1 MSHLTASR
9 VRLFLILVFL
19 SVLVGFAETYDHY
32 TLHEPPKDN
41 LTVTFVRGGLTWLF
55 GSSLLWAFEIF
66 FVPSQYGVF
75 LRKMSIVSAIF
86 IKSLVVVCIV
96 MLTAI
101 FSGYAFHGRFN
112 LEFFTEAH
120 YIRVLIIVGIL
131 FIALQTATQVIRIIG
146 ARALIN
152 ILLGKYRQPV
162 QENRIF
168 MFLDIVG
175 STTLAERLGDLGVQ
189 HMINEFFFDITEPI
203 LEHGGEIHRYIGDQV
218 IVTWPLSAGTAN
230 IRVIQC
236 CFAINRLINAKAQ
249 KYEKKFGFVPGF
261 RIGLHGGP
269 VVIGH
274 CGDQKQE
281 ISYFGDTI
289 NTAAR
294 IEQQCK
300 ALDCPLIISSELLN
314 RISLPKDYIAQHL
327 STVQLR
333 GRQEETEL
341 FTIKAI

>member
-131 FIALQTATQVIRIIG
+131 FIALQTATQVIRIVG

-236 CFAINRLINAKAQ
+236 CFAINRLINVKAQ

-289 NTAAR
+289 KTAAR

-300 ALDCPLIISSELLN
+300 VLDCPLIISSELLN

>member
-1 MSHLTASR
+1 M
-9 VRLFLILVFL
+9 
-19 SVLVGFAETYDHY
+19 
-32 TLHEPPKDN
+32 
-41 LTVTFVRGGLTWLF
+41 
-55 GSSLLWAFEIF
+55 
-66 FVPSQYGVF
+66 PSQYGVF
-75 LRKMSIVSAIF
+75 LRKMSILSAIS

-101 FSGYAFHGRFN
+101 LGGYTFEGRFN

-120 YIRVLIIVGIL
+120 YIRILIIVGIL
-131 FIALQTATQVIRIIG
+131 VIVLQTTTQVIRIIG
-146 ARALIN
+146 ARALVN

-218 IVTWPLSAGTAN
+218 IVTWPLSAGAAN

-236 CFAINRLINAKAQ
+236 CFAINRLINVKAP
-249 KYEKKFGFVPGF
+249 KYEKKFGFTPSF

-300 ALDCPLIISSELLN
+300 TLDCPLIISSELLN
-314 RISLPKDYIAQHL
+314 RITLPKDYIAQHL

-341 FTIKAI
+341 FTIKAT